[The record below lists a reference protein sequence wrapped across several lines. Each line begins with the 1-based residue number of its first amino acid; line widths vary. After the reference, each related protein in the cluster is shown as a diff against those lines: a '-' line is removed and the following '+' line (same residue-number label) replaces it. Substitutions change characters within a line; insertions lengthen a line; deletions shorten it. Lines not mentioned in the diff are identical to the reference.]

1 MLNFAHH
8 RTHIAH
14 FHSANTGDSPPLCAR
29 SGFVDAA
36 FSPAH
41 QVSAFS
47 RAFLARAATFQRDD
61 IELSLLMLSY

>member
-14 FHSANTGDSPPLCAR
+14 FHSAKTGDTPPLCAR
-29 SGFVDAA
+29 CGFVDAA

-41 QVSAFS
+41 QMSAFS
-47 RAFLARAATFQRDD
+47 RAILARAAT
-61 IELSLLMLSY
+61 L